1 MERRGERLPAA
12 SPGVCVCRCTCVPA
26 HTLGRFFLFFFL
38 FGSAVFGD
46 VSFPIAMHKMFGLPA
61 LIILQ
66 NNGMRLA
73 AAARSSD
80 VCHTLSPARCLRNW
94 LLLFPAYLRRR
105 GDV

>member
-1 MERRGERLPAA
+1 MEEQSGRLPAP
-12 SPGVCVCRCTCVPA
+12 SPGVCVGVHTCVLA
-26 HTLGRFFLFFFL
+26 HTLGSFFFSA
-38 FGSAVFGD
+38 SAVFGD
-46 VSFPIAMHKMFGLPA
+46 VSFPMVMHKLFGLPA

-80 VCHTLSPARCLRNW
+80 VCHTLSRARCLRNW
-94 LLLFPAYLRRR
+94 LLLFPACLRRR